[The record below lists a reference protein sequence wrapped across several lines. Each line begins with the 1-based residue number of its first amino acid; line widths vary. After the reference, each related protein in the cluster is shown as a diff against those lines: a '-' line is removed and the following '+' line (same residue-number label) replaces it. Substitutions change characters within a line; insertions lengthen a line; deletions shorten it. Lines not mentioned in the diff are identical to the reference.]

1 MTDKFTTDRR
11 KFLALGAGAAAAGA
25 LSAPAIAQQASW
37 PRSMTLGTASPG
49 GAFAVYGQAWA
60 QLISD
65 IVKVPTSTQQTQG
78 PNQNL
83 VLVQSRRA
91 ELGMTTMGPAQEA
104 ISGVLELA
112 PNVRHTDVRALFPM
126 YETPFQ
132 IITTRRSGITSAAQ
146 LAGKT
151 VGVGPAAGTPGTYF
165 PRWFR
170 ELGINVTIRNGT
182 ASDMASQV
190 ADGRLDAFAFAAG
203 VPIPAFSEM
212 ETTVQGGV
220 NMFAFS
226 QAEMARLLPSNPFV
240 SPFTIPVGTYRTLT
254 TPSMTLAMWNVT
266 ICHRTLE
273 ESLAYEIT
281 KQSLENAN
289 RLVTAIKAAEAT
301 LAKNV
306 EHNKVV
312 PFHPGAARYYRE
324 KGLTIPANMI
334 GA

>member
-1 MTDKFTTDRR
+1 MTHKFTTDRR
-11 KFLALGAGAAAAGA
+11 SFLALGAGAAATAA
-25 LSAPAIAQQASW
+25 LSAPAIAQQANW
-37 PRSMTLGTASPG
+37 PRSMTLATASPG

-78 PNQNL
+78 PNQNM

-104 ISGVLELA
+104 ITGVLELA

-132 IITTRRSGITSAAQ
+132 IITTRRSGITSVAQ

-182 ASDMASQV
+182 AADMASQV

-203 VPIPAFSEM
+203 VPIPAFSEL

-226 QAEMARLLPSNPFV
+226 EAEMARLLPNNPFI

-254 TPSMTLAMWNVT
+254 APSLTVAMWNVT
-266 ICHRTLE
+266 ICHRTME

-301 LAKNV
+301 LARNV

-312 PFHPGAARYYRE
+312 PFHPGAVRYYRE
-324 KGLTIPANMI
+324 KGIAIPQNMI